1 MGFNRYHAPS
11 PAELVERIYENG
23 PRSILEGRRSID
35 AIVGETDS
43 VRIIQELMAE
53 IDSKKDDD
61 QILTNLRHKF
71 PQHFTK

>member
-11 PAELVERIYENG
+11 PAELAARIYENG

-43 VRIIQELMAE
+43 VRIVQLLMQE
-53 IDSKKDDD
+53 IDSKTEDS
-61 QILTNLRHKF
+61 QILKQLQLNF